1 VRIDFDPEWRGV
13 RQLGARGF
21 SEVDPENLK
30 SVIYYDELPEHFTER
45 AKKLFPVVKKF
56 FPRLSLKDWI
66 NDFKYD
72 PYPERELAKWE
83 NAVKQYLDK
92 TRGKKVP
99 PKMIKVIAARI
110 LIRMSKKK
118 HIEYLLRKWI

>member
-1 VRIDFDPEWRGV
+1 MWGPERNEGRHV
-13 RQLGARGF
+13 SARGF
-21 SEVDPENLK
+21 SEVDPKNLK
-30 SVIYYDELPEHFTER
+30 SVIYYDDLPEHFTER

-66 NDFKYD
+66 DDFKYD

-83 NAVKQYLDK
+83 DAVKQYLGK
-92 TRGKKVP
+92 TREKKGS

-110 LIRMSKKK
+110 VMRMSKKK